1 MGPTTFL
8 PGTHRQLAHSRF
20 DDTAQKD
27 LLLQTSRTMQ
37 GPLGV
42 GDAVT
47 YDSRVLH
54 CGGAN
59 LALPDQERGSSEQ
72 DRYSSAS
79 EQDGYRSAS
88 EQDGYRSASER
99 VLLYLSF
106 SVPGGLQGANNVA
119 SIHSLLAGKH
129 TLASLASLAAPHPL

>member
-72 DRYSSAS
+72 DSYS
-79 EQDGYRSAS
+79 
-88 EQDGYRSASER
+88 SASER

>member
-8 PGTHRQLAHSRF
+8 PGTHRLLAHSRF

-27 LLLQTSRTMQ
+27 LLLESSRTMQ

-59 LALPDQERGSSEQ
+59 LALPDQERGSSGQ
-72 DRYSSAS
+72 DIYSST
-79 EQDGYRSAS
+79 
-88 EQDGYRSASER
+88 SER

-129 TLASLASLAAPHPL
+129 SLASVASLAAQHPL